1 MKIFQLEK
9 IFTKTHR
16 VVPTAR
22 ALRSWSVAV
31 IVIEMK
37 YYKYFE
43 HFKYFE
49 YYKWYKYLPDAV
61 TRPGVETEQL
71 GTDSVILETG
81 AGTQEKC

>member
-9 IFTKTHR
+9 IFSKTHR

-22 ALRSWSVAV
+22 ALRSRSVAV

-37 YYKYFE
+37 YY
-43 HFKYFE
+43 KYFE